1 MSLFRTGYSTHKK
14 HKLHQKDIWNL
25 MKRKSSHRCISKN
38 RVKIFHH
45 FITKMLLKTKMMMNV
60 LTTILTLFL
69 TFISFAIL
77 WLLNII
83 DFLWL
88 RDIIIL
94 VHWIFHKL
102 FDILSFDSF
111 DIHHLFE
118 INMRHDWNL
127 KRHDTST
134 FSLWHKLIP
143 VT

>member
-1 MSLFRTGYSTHKK
+1 
-14 HKLHQKDIWNL
+14 
-25 MKRKSSHRCISKN
+25 MKRKSSHTCISKN
-38 RVKIFHH
+38 CVKIFHH
-45 FITKMLLKTKMMMNV
+45 FITKMLVKTKMMMNI
-60 LTTILTLFL
+60 LTTIFTLFF

-127 KRHDTST
+127 KRHDTSA

-143 VT
+143 ITWPIDHLPPVLHHEST